1 MTAEKQLAQALQQRA
16 AVLERWME
24 ALRRRSWALARAK
37 AAAEGGPVPM
47 QVVRDRAQAFL
58 DGLAEAVRGEPR
70 RGEGRGGEPRS
81 GEGRAGPAL
90 EVGSPAFRE
99 PIQILSFTAG
109 WLAGRG
115 LPVGDALALVHGLEE
130 ALGLSQLRA
139 FFEALA
145 LTVTEAFCAA
155 LGQREQARFRDA
167 MEKSQLCCTL
177 HPRLPCLFLV
187 GDPDLQ
193 ALDDALGRL
202 LMLAVMRE
210 APAFIIEGSAL
221 FRPEPVFRSVVERL
235 ADEKRVTATGILAGL
250 SPELIEKLR
259 EGPGRNLSLHE
270 QLPEAMAEAAAAIG
284 LTWSTRFD

>member
-1 MTAEKQLAQALQQRA
+1 MTAEQQLAQALKQRA

-37 AAAEGGPVPM
+37 AAADGGPVPM

-58 DGLAEAVRGEPR
+58 DGLAEAVR
-70 RGEGRGGEPRS
+70 
-81 GEGRAGPAL
+81 AGPAL
-90 EVGSPAFRE
+90 EVGSQAFRE

-130 ALGLSQLRA
+130 ALGGVPLRPL
-139 FFEALA
+139 FEALA
-145 LTVTEAFCAA
+145 LTVTEAYCAA

-167 MEKSQLCCTL
+167 MEKAQLCCTL

-193 ALDDALGRL
+193 ALDDALGRV

-210 APAFIIEGSAL
+210 APAFIVEGSAL

-250 SPELIEKLR
+250 PPELIEKLR
-259 EGPGRNLSLHE
+259 QGPGRNLSYHE
-270 QLPEAMAEAAAAIG
+270 QLPAAVAEAAAALGIS
-284 LTWSTRFD
+284 WPTRFD

>member
-1 MTAEKQLAQALQQRA
+1 MTAEQQLTQALRERA

-24 ALRRRSWALARAK
+24 ALRRRSWALGRAK
-37 AAAEGGPVPM
+37 AAAAGGPVPM

-58 DGLAEAVRGEPR
+58 DGLVEAVR
-70 RGEGRGGEPRS
+70 
-81 GEGRAGPAL
+81 AGPVL
-90 EVGSPAFRE
+90 EVGSPAVRE

-115 LPVGDALALVHGLEE
+115 LPVGDALALVHSLEE
-130 ALGLSQLRA
+130 ALDVPLRP

-202 LMLAVMRE
+202 LMLALMRE
-210 APAFIIEGSAL
+210 APAFIVEGSAL
-221 FRPEPVFRSVVERL
+221 FRPEPVFHSVVERL
-235 ADEKRVTATGILAGL
+235 ADEKRVTAHPILAGL
-250 SPELIEKLR
+250 SPELCEKLR
-259 EGPGRNLSLHE
+259 LGPGSSLSFHE
-270 QLPEAMAEAAAAIG
+270 HLPEAVAEAAAALGI
-284 LTWSTRFD
+284 TWPTRF